1 MRVCVWPKVQIA
13 SWKNYSPTG
22 ISYSSSA
29 LLPFLLAAGRLLVE
43 GMGGGG
49 GLVEEVVVV
58 VVVMLTEAVAAGAL
72 GGLDGGV
79 SGGERDEGCL
89 ALPLGVVMVVSLK
102 ELFIATTPLRFF
114 SEN

>member
-1 MRVCVWPKVQIA
+1 VCVCVAKKCKSLA
-13 SWKNYSPTG
+13 GKKYSPTG

-49 GLVEEVVVV
+49 GLVEEVV
-58 VVVMLTEAVAAGAL
+58 MLTEAVAAGAL

-79 SGGERDEGCL
+79 LGGERDEGCL

-114 SEN
+114 SAN